1 MKTELPRPIAAFFQA
16 HNTGKTDDFRALFAE
31 DAVVCDEEH
40 EYRGDAIKAWIDA
53 AVAKYQPH
61 AEVTN
66 LVPDGE
72 ETVAT
77 AEVSG
82 TFLGSPVQ
90 LCYRFTLNGDKI
102 VALTIGT

>member
-1 MKTELPRPIAAFFQA
+1 MEKQKSL
-16 HNTGKTDDFRALFAE
+16 KALFAE

-40 EYRGDAIKAWIDA
+40 EYRGDALKAWMDA
-53 AVAKYQPH
+53 AFAKYQPH
-61 AEVTN
+61 AEVTS

-82 TFLGSPVQ
+82 VFLGSPVR
-90 LCYRFTLNGDKI
+90 LRYKFTL
-102 VALTIGT
+102 ARTRSWP

>member
-1 MKTELPRPIAAFFQA
+1 MNTELPRPIAAFFQA
-16 HNTGKTDDFRALFAE
+16 HNSGKTDDFRALFAE

-40 EYRGDAIKAWIDA
+40 EYRGDAVKAWMDA

-61 AEVTN
+61 AEVTS

-72 ETVAT
+72 ETVAM

-82 TFLGSPVQ
+82 TFLGSPVH
-90 LCYRFTLNGDKI
+90 LRYKFTLSEDKI

>member
-1 MKTELPRPIAAFFQA
+1 MKTELPRPIAVFFQA